1 VDADISRADV
11 EAQAA
16 AHIVGVCMSPRN
28 RLCRRRDALRELL
41 RSVEADRLIE
51 RFGADAASPD
61 VLMALVSCQ
70 RRADFSKLCGD
81 LAGFGA
87 AR

>member
-1 VDADISRADV
+1 MSRVDV

-16 AHIVGVCMSPRN
+16 AHIVGVCVSPRN

-41 RSVEADRLIE
+41 RSVEADRLIA
-51 RFGADAASPD
+51 RFGADAASLD
-61 VLMALVSCQ
+61 VLMALASGQ
-70 RRADFSKLCGD
+70 RRADFSKPCGD
-81 LAGFGA
+81 LAGFSE